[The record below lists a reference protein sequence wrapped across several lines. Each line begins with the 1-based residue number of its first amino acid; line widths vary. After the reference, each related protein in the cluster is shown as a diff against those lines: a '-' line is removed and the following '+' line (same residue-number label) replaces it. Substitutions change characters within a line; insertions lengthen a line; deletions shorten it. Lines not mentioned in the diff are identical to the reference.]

1 MAGKLSKTKLL
12 RICDE
17 LATGKSL
24 RSVCDND
31 DTQPHWVTV
40 LQAVQRDEELY
51 EMYAKARAIGA
62 EVLADE
68 MHDLARQPLPD
79 DLDPRHMN
87 AEVQRRRLEVDTLKW
102 TFARQQPRGV
112 RHKKEDVDNQ
122 SGTTVLVW
130 GGGEDEALKDRP
142 SAEVIQLVKDDD
154 AEKGGVFCK
163 RKQAQQAAACIQQ
176 QAKLEEGPGK
186 PQRSTR

>member
-1 MAGKLSKTKLL
+1 MAGKLNKKKLL

-17 LATGKSL
+17 LAKGKSL
-24 RSVCDND
+24 RSICDND

-68 MHDLARQPLPD
+68 MHDLARQPLPS

-102 TFARQQPRGV
+102 TFSRQQPRGV
-112 RHKKEDVDNQ
+112 RHKKEDVDQ
-122 SGTTVLVW
+122 QGGITLLRW
-130 GGGEDEALKDRP
+130 GGGEDEAFQERP
-142 SAEVIQLVKDDD
+142 SAEVIQLVKDD
-154 AEKGGVFCK
+154 
-163 RKQAQQAAACIQQ
+163 
-176 QAKLEEGPGK
+176 AKEG
-186 PQRSTR
+186 

>member
-1 MAGKLSKTKLL
+1 MAGRLNKKKLL

-17 LATGKSL
+17 LAKGKSL
-24 RSVCDND
+24 RSICDHD
-31 DTQPHWVTV
+31 DSQPHWVTV
-40 LQAVQRDEELY
+40 LQAVQRDEDLY

-68 MHDLARQPLPD
+68 MHDLARQPLPT

-112 RHKKEDVDNQ
+112 RHKKEDVDAQ
-122 SGTTVLVW
+122 GGTTVLVW
-130 GGGEDEALKDRP
+130 GGGDDEAMPPKQSADVLK
-142 SAEVIQLVKDDD
+142 LVKSD
-154 AEKGGVFCK
+154 AE
-163 RKQAQQAAACIQQ
+163 
-176 QAKLEEGPGK
+176 EG
-186 PQRSTR
+186 

>member
-1 MAGKLSKTKLL
+1 MAGRLNKKKLL

-17 LATGKSL
+17 LAKGKSL
-24 RSVCDND
+24 RSICDND
-31 DTQPHWVTV
+31 DSQPHWVTV
-40 LQAVQRDEELY
+40 LQAVQRDEDLY

-68 MHDLARQPLPD
+68 MHDLARQPLPT

-112 RHKKEDVDNQ
+112 RHKKEDVDAQ
-122 SGTTVLVW
+122 GGTTVLVW
-130 GGGEDEALKDRP
+130 GGGDDEATPPKQSADVLK
-142 SAEVIQLVKDDD
+142 LVKSD
-154 AEKGGVFCK
+154 AE
-163 RKQAQQAAACIQQ
+163 
-176 QAKLEEGPGK
+176 EG
-186 PQRSTR
+186 